1 MKVYVLTK
9 YDCDSIER
17 TIVNVFKRKEKAI
30 DEAIRL
36 ANEMCVNM
44 EDLRRV
50 DELPDDV
57 FAVFEREDP
66 KYYYDDEEPE
76 EWIARSYGIIEM
88 EVIN

>member
-1 MKVYVLTK
+1 MKVYILTM

-17 TIVNVFKRKEKAI
+17 TVLNVFKRKEKAI
-30 DEAIRL
+30 EEAIRL

-50 DELPDDV
+50 DELPCDV
-57 FAVFEREDP
+57 FAVFERENP
-66 KYYYDDEEPE
+66 RYHCDDEEPE